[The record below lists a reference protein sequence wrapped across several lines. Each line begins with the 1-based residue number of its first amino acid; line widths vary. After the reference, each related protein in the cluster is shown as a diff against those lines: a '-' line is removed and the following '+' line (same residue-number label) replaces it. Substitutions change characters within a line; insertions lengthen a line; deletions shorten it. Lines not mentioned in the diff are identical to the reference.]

1 MAAIRPNVYGSS
13 TIGVKKSTVCTIAR
27 SSVSWTTPASSAVS
41 VATSTR
47 GSIGRGSPAT
57 IGRRSAAESLQPQ
70 PAPWDSEVR
79 GTAIALVSSL
89 VLASR
94 REYTDAEVEA
104 AVQALS
110 DPDRLTQAQRV
121 VEANAPALQRILNQA
136 LDEAN
141 WFDAAHQQQ
150 VLEAAGKADIEERL
164 QAVRLLLAEE
174 TRVSMLIGVAVGFEL
189 AHELIDNE
197 ET

>member
-1 MAAIRPNVYGSS
+1 MA
-13 TIGVKKSTVCTIAR
+13 
-27 SSVSWTTPASSAVS
+27 SA
-41 VATSTR
+41 
-47 GSIGRGSPAT
+47 P
-57 IGRRSAAESLQPQ
+57 
-70 PAPWDSEVR
+70 
-79 GTAIALVSSL
+79 
-89 VLASR
+89 R
-94 REYTDAEVEA
+94 REYSDAEVDA
-104 AVQALS
+104 AVQVLS
-110 DPDRLTQAQRV
+110 EPERLAQAQRV

-150 VLEAAGKADIEERL
+150 VLEAAGKAEIEERL

-174 TRVSMLIGVAVGFEL
+174 TRVAMLIGVAVGFEL

>member
-1 MAAIRPNVYGSS
+1 M
-13 TIGVKKSTVCTIAR
+13 
-27 SSVSWTTPASSAVS
+27 
-41 VATSTR
+41 
-47 GSIGRGSPAT
+47 
-57 IGRRSAAESLQPQ
+57 
-70 PAPWDSEVR
+70 
-79 GTAIALVSSL
+79 
-89 VLASR
+89 ASR
-94 REYTDAEVEA
+94 REYTDDEVEA

-110 DPDRLTQAQRV
+110 DPARLTEAQRV
-121 VEANAPALQRILNQA
+121 VEANAPALQRILNEA

-150 VLEAAGKADIEERL
+150 VLESAGKADIEERL

-189 AHELIDNE
+189 AHELIDHE